1 MVDNLGIYNSQVDS
15 EYDINKDIEQGTQ
28 FKQFGQNMYSANEH
42 TFLQESSAPEWGS
55 IADAYNDNNS
65 TKKRGLLEGMGMTPE
80 HVQFNNMVSQYATAH
95 NAYTS
100 NILRN
105 RPTNESRQAA
115 ETALLVQ
122 QDNVIS
128 AANQIG
134 ANLRDVNVSQWKI
147 NNALNNTQE
156 NIHMKLRDLAAQ
168 KNGLNELNNKYD
180 DTTVHGAME
189 TSALNMNSMYYHVFV
204 YLAIAVTLLAFVF
217 NLMVNPTASVLNA
230 TFVLGALFAVY
241 IISKYFV
248 N

>member
-15 EYDINKDIEQGTQ
+15 EYDINQHIQQGA
-28 FKQFGQNMYSANEH
+28 QFGQNIYSANEH

-55 IADAYNDNNS
+55 IADAYNGDNS
-65 TKKRGLLEGMGMTPE
+65 VKKRGILEGMAMTPE

-105 RPTNESRQAA
+105 SPTDASRQAA
-115 ETALLVQ
+115 ETALLAQ
-122 QDNVIS
+122 QNNVMS

-134 ANLRDVNVSQWKI
+134 ARWQDANVSRWKLD
-147 NNALNNTQE
+147 NALNNTQA
-156 NIHMKLRDLAAQ
+156 NMHKKLRELAAQ
-168 KNGLNELNNKYD
+168 KNKFNNLNNKYD
-180 DTTVHGAME
+180 DTSVHGAME
-189 TSALNMNSMYYHVFV
+189 TSALMMNSMYYHVFV
-204 YLAIAVTLLAFVF
+204 YLAIAATLIAFVF
-217 NLMVNPTASVLNA
+217 NLMVNPNASVLNA
-230 TFVLGALFAVY
+230 TFVLGGLFAVY